1 VKPTN
6 EEKKKP
12 KRQKRGKKS
21 FQKREIEIVKK
32 QANPNS
38 FFKRLRRDLDHS
50 YRVDV
55 QRETV

>member
-38 FFKRLRRDLDHS
+38 FFKRLHRELDHS
-50 YRVDV
+50 YQVDV